1 MKQLCSSSF
10 CSFVSTSSTLFHP
23 FYVSVTEIEQNVK
36 TKTVQVSIRVFF
48 DDFEKALDKRYKTR
62 VNILKPKD
70 RKQLDQL
77 ISAYLTDHLKVRAN
91 GKAVVLKYQG
101 YEIQE
106 DAAWCYFET
115 VPLAAVQS
123 ISVQNDILYEQ
134 HETQINMIHAI
145 VGGKRKST
153 KLDNPNSKAEFVW

>member
-1 MKQLCSSSF
+1 MLQLILFSW
-10 CSFVSTSSTLFHP
+10 LNIFHP

-36 TKTVQVSIRVFF
+36 TKTVQVSVRIFF

-62 VNILKPKD
+62 VNILKPSDSKH
-70 RKQLDQL
+70 LDQM
-77 ISAYLTDHLKVRAN
+77 ISGYINEHLKVRVN
-91 GKAVVLKYQG
+91 GKQLNLKYQG

-115 VPLAAVQS
+115 IPLEQ
-123 ISVQNDILYEQ
+123 IKLLNVQNDLLFEQ
-134 HETQINMIHAI
+134 HDSQINMIHAI

-153 KLDNPNSKAEFVW
+153 KLDNPNSKADFSWQ